1 MIYRQTIE
9 GGIIIQP
16 NFEHVSSTNLFCF
29 QIIKIIVYLCLNRQ
43 FFSQLSFNF
52 RLFQSIMRLHRS
64 GCPFHGLSQGWTRA
78 NPLPRLNNAVK
89 SSPRTSFAPR
99 ESRASTEHGSE
110 GPDDITREMSAPAQG
125 ATGHRQRFPQGGI
138 WMAKGTNDPQ
148 TAIPPALKFGWRKT
162 RTGYGQNRQRRD
174 RRLALRRSSA
184 RRGESLNRF
193 SKLRQERGFPDC
205 HSKSSTP
212 NKRGPRLAT
221 RAGSPLRQWLYKK
234 IYAPKY

>member
-1 MIYRQTIE
+1 MFKS
-9 GGIIIQP
+9 P
-16 NFEHVSSTNLFCF
+16 V
-29 QIIKIIVYLCLNRQ
+29 
-43 FFSQLSFNF
+43 
-52 RLFQSIMRLHRS
+52 FQSIELQFSAISVNHAS
-64 GCPFHGLSQGWTRA
+64 
-78 NPLPRLNNAVK
+78 
-89 SSPRTSFAPR
+89 TSFRMPFPRPFPGLDPCKSPPTPEYCGKKQPANQLRAPR
-99 ESRASTEHGSE
+99 KQGFDGTCNE